1 MATIPGLQQEEHLGD
16 FTDAAWGRL
25 RQGEK
30 QEQFAAQN
38 RQYGSNNRRQQ
49 LLTLATAAAE
59 GKSKRLAQAKD
70 YEFKGKEQERL
81 TKQFNRQME
90 LKEKQEATRQREVEQ
105 QRADAY
111 QAKKDAEPGFIGS
124 LFGK

>member
-38 RQYGSNNRRQQ
+38 RQYGSEQRRQKFKD
-49 LLTLATAAAE
+49 LATSAAE
-59 GKSKRLAQAKD
+59 AKTRRGVEYRGLRIKEDEQKRLT
-70 YEFKGKEQERL
+70 E
-81 TKQFNRQME
+81 QFNRQME

>member
-1 MATIPGLQQEEHLGD
+1 MATIPGLQQEEQLGD
-16 FTDAAWGRL
+16 LTDAAWSRFRL
-25 RQGEK
+25 GEK

-38 RQYGSNNRRQQ
+38 RQYGSNYRRQQ

-70 YEFKGKEQERL
+70 YELKGKEQERL
-81 TKQFNRQME
+81 TEQFNRQMK
-90 LKEKQEATRQREVEQ
+90 LKEQQEVTRQREVEQ

-111 QAKKDAEPGFIGS
+111 QAKKDAEPGFIGK

>member
-1 MATIPGLQQEEHLGD
+1 MATIPGLQQEEQLGD
-16 FTDAAWGRL
+16 LTDAAWGRF

-70 YEFKGKEQERL
+70 YELKGKEQERL
-81 TKQFNRQME
+81 TEQFNRQME